1 LSDKQVIIA
10 LYPNEAAA
18 DSAVEG
24 LKTWDKANDQVKLTA
39 IGVLALDEKGQ
50 VKTEKMGGRS
60 WGKGAGIGLV
70 LGLLTPVGMVVG
82 AVGGGL
88 IGALHHKGLGLSEQ
102 DRERIAGELKDG
114 KAAVGVLAEPKDS
127 EAIMQKM
134 KEFGGEPEVH
144 YVPEAAMQEAENEVA
159 KTQ

>member
-1 LSDKQVIIA
+1 MSDKQVIIA

-24 LKTWDKANDQVKLTA
+24 LKTWDKANDQVKLNA
-39 IGVLALDEKGQ
+39 IGVLALDDRGQ
-50 VKTEKMGGRS
+50 VKTEKMGRRS

-70 LGLLTPVGMVVG
+70 LGLLTPVGLVVG

-102 DRERIAGELKDG
+102 DRDRIAGELRNG
-114 KAAVGVLAEPKDS
+114 KAAVGVLAEPGEV
-127 EAIMQKM
+127 EAILQKM

-144 YVPEAAMQEAENEVA
+144 YVPEAAMEEAESEVA

>member
-24 LKTWDKANDQVKLTA
+24 LKTWDKANDQVKLNA
-39 IGVLALDEKGQ
+39 IGVLALDDRGQ
-50 VKTEKMGGRS
+50 VKTEKMGRRS

-70 LGLLTPVGMVVG
+70 LGLLTPVGLVVG
-82 AVGGGL
+82 VVGGGL

-102 DRERIAGELKDG
+102 DRDRIVGELRNR
-114 KAAVGVLAEPKDS
+114 KAAVGVLAEPREA
-127 EAIMQKM
+127 EAILQKM

-144 YVPEAAMQEAENEVA
+144 YVPEAAMEEAESEVA